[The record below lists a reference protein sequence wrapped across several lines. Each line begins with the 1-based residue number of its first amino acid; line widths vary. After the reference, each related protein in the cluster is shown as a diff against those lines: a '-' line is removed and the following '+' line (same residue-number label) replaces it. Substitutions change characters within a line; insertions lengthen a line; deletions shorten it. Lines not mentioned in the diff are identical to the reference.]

1 MMARCTICS
10 HVRIREI
17 NTDLLNHRRR
27 KEICELYNLSAER
40 LGVHARKHI
49 PYRDPRAKKPVT
61 TQEKLDLLSYELER
75 LQVLAESDP
84 RFNATESI
92 KVIAARRSVL
102 ELEMRA
108 QGMMD
113 THKPVKF
120 GKPMEGEHKVIFE
133 NGRARTI
140 AVVEGD
146 E

>member
-1 MMARCTICS
+1 MARCAICS
-10 HVRIREI
+10 HERVREI
-17 NTDLLNHRRR
+17 NTDLLMHRRR
-27 KEICELYNLSAER
+27 KEICDLYSLNRER
-40 LGVHARKHI
+40 LGQHARKHI

-61 TQEKLDLLSYELER
+61 TQEKLAAITYELER

-84 RFNATESI
+84 RFNATESL
-92 KVIAARRSVL
+92 KVITARRAML

-108 QGMMD
+108 QGMMN

-120 GKPMEGEHKVIFE
+120 GSPMEGEHKVVFE

-140 AVVEGD
+140 AVVE